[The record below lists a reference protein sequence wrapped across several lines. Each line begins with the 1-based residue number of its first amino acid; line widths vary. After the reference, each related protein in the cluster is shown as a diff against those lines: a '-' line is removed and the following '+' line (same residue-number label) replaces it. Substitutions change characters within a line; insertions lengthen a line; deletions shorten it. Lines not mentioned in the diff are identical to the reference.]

1 MAIRK
6 MYYNC
11 ISNLLYFEQIQKQ
24 HLNTGGKLS
33 TLPAFVSCK
42 NIAIIRRRNKTT
54 RIIIAT
60 NAKLPMTAP
69 ATQDDPAPS
78 IVKSALSVVALKIQK
93 KNLSKN
99 FCNDICVPPFY
110 SLFTPMV
117 KCSSKYTLFLTLCQD
132 TWDLHSSIC
141 RQCLHPNKQGLRI
154 KEFYDLALFPN
165 CVKFKTFL

>member
-1 MAIRK
+1 
-6 MYYNC
+6 
-11 ISNLLYFEQIQKQ
+11 
-24 HLNTGGKLS
+24 
-33 TLPAFVSCK
+33 
-42 NIAIIRRRNKTT
+42 
-54 RIIIAT
+54 
-60 NAKLPMTAP
+60 MTAP

-165 CVKFKTFL
+165 CVKFKTFCDVIIVKQSPENLLLSCNPQISYLQLSYKFLLIIRLHVT